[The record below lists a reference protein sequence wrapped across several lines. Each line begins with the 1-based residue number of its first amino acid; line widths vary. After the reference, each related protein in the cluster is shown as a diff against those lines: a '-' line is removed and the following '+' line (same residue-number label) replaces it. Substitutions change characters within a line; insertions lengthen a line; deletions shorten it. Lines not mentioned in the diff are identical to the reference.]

1 MTRLSAHDNWDKV
14 TAEFVRR
21 HAAGEDTDAI
31 IAKLKTKY
39 AGIGPG
45 NQSRLLRL
53 IESKPETPARPAT
66 LPDDNPDDDDNLA
79 GKKIFA
85 SYTESWSLWEGWNG
99 AKKLTDIPTPNLTLA
114 FVLDGGNGVPKFDG
128 TMDINSYVDQAKAVQ
143 AKGGVIRISFG
154 GASGTELA
162 IGVKNDAKLVGSY
175 ESVIKM
181 YNTRHIDFDVEGAST
196 ADTESIKRRNKA
208 IVTLQKKYPDLKV
221 DYTLATMQTGMAADG
236 IAILKDAAKQ
246 GVRVNAVNLMAMDYG
261 NGEKQMGKAAISAAK
276 AAKKQCD
283 DIKLKYSGIGITPMI
298 LVNDTAPE
306 TFTVDNAKEVTDFAK
321 KTVWVNFIGMW
332 ATGRDTKRWDFIK
345 TFNVFNS

>member
-1 MTRLSAHDNWDKV
+1 MTRLEARDHWRKV
-14 TAEFVRR
+14 AAEFVRR
-21 HAAGEDTDAI
+21 HAAGENTNKI
-31 IAKLKTKY
+31 IEDLKTRY

-45 NQSRLLRL
+45 NQQRLRDL
-53 IESKPETPARPAT
+53 IASAPVVPAVPAEGCV
-66 LPDDNPDDDDNLA
+66 A
-79 GKKIFA
+79 SKKIFA
-85 SYTESWSLWEGWNG
+85 PYTESWSLQEGWNG
-99 AKKLTDIPTPNLTLA
+99 AKKLIDIPTPNLTLA

-128 TMDINSYVDQAKAVQ
+128 SMDINSYVDQGKAVQ

-162 IGVKNDAKLVGSY
+162 ISVKNDAKLVAAY

-208 IVTLQKKYPDLKV
+208 IVALQEKYPDLKV
-221 DYTLATMQTGMAADG
+221 DYTLATMQTGMSSECV
-236 IAILKDAAKQ
+236 AILTDAAKQ

-283 DIKLKYSGIGITPMI
+283 DIKLNYAGIGITPMI

-321 KTVWVNFIGMW
+321 KTAWVNFVGMW
-332 ATGRDTKRWDFIK
+332 ATGRDTKSWEFTK
-345 TFNVFNS
+345 TFTKFNA

>member
-1 MTRLSAHDNWDKV
+1 MTRISAHDYWNKV
-14 TAEFVRR
+14 TSEFLRR
-21 HAAGEDTDAI
+21 HAAGEDFNAI

-39 AGIGPG
+39 TGIGPG
-45 NQSRLLRL
+45 NQQRLRDL
-53 IESKPETPARPAT
+53 ITSAPAPAPTPTPAPAPAT
-66 LPDDNPDDDDNLA
+66 GVA

-99 AKKLTDIPTPNLTLA
+99 AKKLVDIPTPNLTLA

-162 IGVKNDAKLVGSY
+162 VSVKNDAKLVAAY

-181 YNTRHIDFDVEGAST
+181 YNTRYIDFDVEGAST

-221 DYTLATMQTGMAADG
+221 DYTLATMQTGMPAECVD
-236 IAILKDAAKQ
+236 ILKDAAKQ
-246 GVRVNAVNLMAMDYG
+246 GVRLNAANLMAMDYG
-261 NGEKQMGKAAISAAK
+261 TGEKQMGKAAISAAK

-283 DIKLKYSGIGITPMI
+283 DIKLVYTGIGITPMI

-321 KTVWVNFIGMW
+321 KTAWVNFLGMW

-345 TFNVFNS
+345 TFNAFNA